1 MEITVSQEQGRAPVT
16 IFRIKGPITS
26 NEELEKQAQA
36 AFSAGMRNLL
46 LDMAEVPYIATSGL
60 RALHNIYTLLRSD
73 AREESDE
80 AVRIGIASGTFKSP
94 HLKILKPSAHVLQA
108 LKVAGY
114 DMFLEIYDN
123 PKRALASF

>member
-1 MEITVSQEQGRAPVT
+1 VEITVSQEQGRVPVT
-16 IFRIKGPITS
+16 IFRIKGPVTT

-36 AFSAGMRNLL
+36 AFDTGMRNLL
-46 LDMAEVPYIATSGL
+46 LDMTDVPYIATSGL